1 VFERRQAQFAE
12 ADDFSQSAGGWEFM
26 AAFDTSEWGRP
37 VAEYQVVFCR
47 SAAGSI
53 QASGVPPTTTTG
65 L

>member
-1 VFERRQAQFAE
+1 
-12 ADDFSQSAGGWEFM
+12 M